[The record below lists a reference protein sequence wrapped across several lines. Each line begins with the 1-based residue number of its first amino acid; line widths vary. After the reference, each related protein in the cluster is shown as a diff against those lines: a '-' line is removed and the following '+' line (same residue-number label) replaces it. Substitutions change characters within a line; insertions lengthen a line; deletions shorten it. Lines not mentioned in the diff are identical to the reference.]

1 MLSLES
7 HRWSELQHAYGTAQ
21 NIPAYLQ
28 QLKDFPRE
36 DSQKEPWETLWSS
49 LAHQGDVYS
58 ASFAAV
64 PHVVSV
70 IASAPDKVSFSYFS
84 FPACVEIGRIN
95 KNVEI
100 PNDLRASYFDA
111 LAQLPVL
118 VGAASNR
125 KWDTSFLLV
134 ALAAIAAAKGQ
145 TTIAEAVLELTPEV
159 AKKFLDMFFSG
170 SFE

>member
-1 MLSLES
+1 MLSLDS
-7 HRWSELQHAYGTAQ
+7 PRWSELKHAYGTAQ

-28 QLKDFPRE
+28 QLKELPEEGSR
-36 DSQKEPWETLWSS
+36 KEPWETLWSS

-64 PHVVSV
+64 PHVVTV

-84 FPACVEIGRIN
+84 FPAWVEICRVN

-100 PNDLRASYFDA
+100 PGDLRASYFDA

-118 VGAASNR
+118 VGAASSR
-125 KWDTSFLLV
+125 TWDTGFLLV
-134 ALAAIAAAKGQ
+134 ALSAIAAAKGQ
-145 TTIAEAVLELTPEV
+145 TAIAEAVLELKPEV
-159 AKKFLDMFFSG
+159 AQKFLGMFFSG
-170 SFE
+170 RFE